1 MWEKSEKRHSSHELR
16 GIMHNGVKKEA
27 GGIMRPLVSVLIVLL
42 VVAALIYVAM
52 KSRTQQNS
60 GTQDSAPSDGSS
72 VDAMANVALPELKPE
87 KPEVDSSSKEII
99 NDVLLSNVPR
109 ADYSYSFNGKLTDAV
124 VVTRAGDVNRF
135 NDGTYPVPSEDVF
148 PLFTE
153 GVEGD
158 ALYLDGSYGVA
169 LQGVEPLNGSYTISF
184 WFRADELFDWSP
196 FLLIGSHL
204 MDVGGSQ
211 SYLSVNRKTTE
222 EGEQVVPIFNTVDA
236 ALDNSCE
243 IRPSMEQKRCI
254 NLNEWVYI
262 TICVDAS
269 AAIDAAEGRAM
280 GYLYLNS
287 ELIGSGE
294 VSLLHMDD
302 EGVYA
307 YLGTSCQDELFRASY
322 DEVHIWKQMLDESQ
336 ISSMYTAY
344 IAS

>member
-1 MWEKSEKRHSSHELR
+1 MC
-16 GIMHNGVKKEA
+16 NGVKKEA
-27 GGIMRPLVSVLIVLL
+27 GGVVRPLVSVLIVLL
-42 VVAALIYVAM
+42 VAAVLIYEAVQSSTKQINDAQE
-52 KSRTQQNS
+52 SV
-60 GTQDSAPSDGSS
+60 PVDGSS
-72 VDAMANVALPELKPE
+72 VDALANVALPGLEPE

-99 NDVLLSNVPR
+99 KDVLLSNVPK
-109 ADYSYSFNGKLTDAV
+109 ADYSYSFNGKLTDAA
-124 VVTRAGDVNRF
+124 VVTRAGDVGRF
-135 NDGTYPVPSEDVF
+135 NEGTYPETSEDVF

-169 LQGVEPLNGSYTISF
+169 LQGVEPLNESYTISF

-196 FLLIGSHL
+196 FLMIGSHL

-211 SYLSVNRKTTE
+211 SYLSINRKTTE
-222 EGEQVVPIFNTVDA
+222 EGEQVVPIFNTIDA
-236 ALDNSCE
+236 ALNNSCE
-243 IRPSMEQKRCI
+243 VRPSMEQKKWV

-262 TICVDAS
+262 TICADAS
-269 AAIDAAEGRAM
+269 ASSGAAEGRAM

-294 VSLLHMDD
+294 VSLLNMDA
-302 EGVYA
+302 ENVYA
-307 YLGTSCQDELFRASY
+307 YLGISCYDELFRASY
-322 DEVHIWKQMLDESQ
+322 DEVHIWKQVLDESQ

>member
-1 MWEKSEKRHSSHELR
+1 
-16 GIMHNGVKKEA
+16 
-27 GGIMRPLVSVLIVLL
+27 MRPLVSILIVLL
-42 VVAALIYVAM
+42 VAAALIYEALQN
-52 KSRTQQNS
+52 RTQQNNAA
-60 GTQDSAPSDGSS
+60 QES
-72 VDAMANVALPELKPE
+72 VPADKTATDALANVALPGLGPE

-99 NDVLLSNVPR
+99 NDVLLSNVPK

-124 VVTRAGDVNRF
+124 VVTRTGDEGHY
-135 NDGTYPVPSEDVF
+135 NDGTYPEPSEDVF

-196 FLLIGSHL
+196 FLMIGSHL

-211 SYLSVNRKTTE
+211 SYLSINRKTTE
-222 EGEQVVPIFNTVDA
+222 EGEQVLPIFNTIDA
-236 ALDNSCE
+236 VLNNSCE
-243 IRPSMEQKRCI
+243 IRPSMEHKRCI

-262 TICVDAS
+262 TVCVDAS
-269 AAIDAAEGRAM
+269 ATSGAAEGRAM

-294 VSLLHMDD
+294 VSLLNMDA
-302 EGVYA
+302 ESVCA
-307 YLGTSCQDELFRASY
+307 YLGISCYDVLFRASY
-322 DEVHIWKQMLDESQ
+322 DEVHIWKHVLDESQ

-344 IAS
+344 IAA